1 MGSKKEKLSYGSY
14 PVCRYIKPRRP
25 QLNGKV
31 EQLHPKDNKEF
42 YQLLDYPDD
51 LDLSGHLLS
60 ILNNLM

>member
-31 EQLHPKDNKEF
+31 EQLHPKF